1 MSNVVIVGTQWG
13 DEGKGKIVDLI
24 TDRFEIV
31 ARFQGGHNAG
41 HTVVINDQKRVL
53 HLVPS
58 GILRP
63 GKTCVIGNGVV
74 VDPFALRE
82 EMRKLSDFALEGRL
96 FLSNRAHLIMPY
108 HTAVEAAEEARL
120 GEARIGTTS
129 RGIGP
134 CYEDKMARRGI
145 RVGDLEFEELFRH
158 KVRANMELKNRLL
171 TRVYGAPELDA
182 DQIADSYLEVAPDV
196 LPFVTDTAEYLNHAV
211 QQGRSVLLEGAQ
223 GTLLDVDHGTYPF
236 VTSSNASAGGAC
248 SGTGLGPNRID
259 GVIGISKAYTTRVG
273 SGPFPTELDDSI
285 GEHIRQR
292 GDEYG
297 ATTGRPRRC
306 GWFDAVV
313 GRYAVLI
320 NGLTTLVITKLDVL
334 DELEE
339 IKICTGYTYKGKPL
353 GHFPIDVTMLENV
366 DPVYETHPGWQ
377 TDTSKITRY
386 EELPQAVKSYLFRIS
401 EIVGTDISIISLGPG
416 RDATIILEKSPHL
429 AALL

>member
-158 KVRANMELKNRLL
+158 KVRANLELKNRLL

>member
-158 KVRANMELKNRLL
+158 KVRANLELKNRLL
-171 TRVYGAPELDA
+171 TRVYAAPALDA